1 MDPERPP
8 EVDAE
13 YRLVHG
19 PWPRWV
25 LQLSLLKLAL
35 RTAAIV
41 AVMVLVAVALVV
53 LATRAGR

>member
-8 EVDAE
+8 ELDAE
-13 YRLVHG
+13 YKVIHG

-35 RTAAIV
+35 RTAGIV
-41 AVMVLVAVALVV
+41 AVLCLAVVLIFVAVA
-53 LATRAGR
+53 RFGH